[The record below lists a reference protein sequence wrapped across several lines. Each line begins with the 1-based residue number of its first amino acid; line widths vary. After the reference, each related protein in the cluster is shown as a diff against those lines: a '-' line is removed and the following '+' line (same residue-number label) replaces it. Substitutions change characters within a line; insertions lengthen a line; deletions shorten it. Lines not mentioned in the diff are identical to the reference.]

1 MPRPRIH
8 DRATGEVLLDAAARL
23 LHEGGPEAVSVR
35 GVAEAS
41 GLSFRAVYTVFGS
54 KEALVDALTARGY
67 RSLTERVVGLPQT
80 DDPARDLVVAG
91 SQGFRGFAIEEPAL
105 FRLTF
110 ERVSREV
117 LQQPTV
123 VEAARASYDAL
134 VGWIT
139 RVREAELV
147 HPDRSD
153 LTCAFEFHSLCQGLA
168 SGELASQPAPGP
180 GFWAMMRGHDMPGTW
195 RDALTGLVA
204 GFALPPEPGLEG

>member
-8 DRATGEVLLDAAARL
+8 DQATGELLLDAAARL
-23 LHEGGPEAVSVR
+23 LHEGGPGAVSVR

-54 KEALVDALTARGY
+54 KQALIDALAARGY
-67 RSLTERVVGLPQT
+67 RSLTERVAGVPT
-80 DDPARDLVVAG
+80 TEDPARDLVVAG
-91 SQGFRGFAIEEPAL
+91 SEGFRGFAIEEPAL

-117 LQQPTV
+117 LQQATV
-123 VEAARASYDAL
+123 VQAARASYDTL
-134 VGWIT
+134 VSAISRARDAG
-139 RVREAELV
+139 LV

-153 LTCAFEFHSLCQGLA
+153 LTCAFQFHGLCQGLA

-180 GFWAMMRGHDMPGTW
+180 GFWAMMRGHDMPATW

-204 GFALPPEPGLEG
+204 GFAHPPEPGLAG